1 MIPLNNIDQEKLKHL
16 CKENHVQRL
25 ALFGSVSRRA
35 ETPESDLDLLVEFDE
50 RHIPGLFS
58 FVSFERS
65 LGELFGRKVD
75 LNTAGFLS
83 KHFRQEVIDHA
94 IPIYAG

>member
-1 MIPLNNIDQEKLKHL
+1 MIHLNVDQEKLKRL
-16 CKENHVQRL
+16 CMENHVQSL
-25 ALFGSVSRRA
+25 ALFGSVTRQT
-35 ETPESDLDLLVEFDE
+35 EIPDSDLDLLVEFDE
-50 RHIPGLFS
+50 KHIPGLFS

-75 LNTAGFLS
+75 LNTPGFLS
-83 KHFRQEVIDHA
+83 KHFRQEVIEHA

>member
-1 MIPLNNIDQEKLKHL
+1 MNKLNIDEEKLKSL
-16 CKENHVQRL
+16 CAEHHVERL
-25 ALFGSVSRRA
+25 ALFGSVA
-35 ETPESDLDLLVEFDE
+35 KNADTPESDLDLLVEFDE

-75 LNTAGFLS
+75 LNTPGFLS
-83 KHFRQEVIDHA
+83 KYFRQEVIEHA
-94 IPIYAG
+94 IPIYPG

>member
-1 MIPLNNIDQEKLKHL
+1 MIPLNIDQEKLQRL
-16 CKENHVQRL
+16 CRENYVQRL
-25 ALFGSVSRRA
+25 AVFGSVTRSTD
-35 ETPESDLDLLVEFDE
+35 TPESDLDLLVEFDE
-50 RHIPGLFS
+50 RHIPGFFS

-75 LNTAGFLS
+75 LNTPGFLS
-83 KHFRQEVIDHA
+83 KHFRQEVMEHA